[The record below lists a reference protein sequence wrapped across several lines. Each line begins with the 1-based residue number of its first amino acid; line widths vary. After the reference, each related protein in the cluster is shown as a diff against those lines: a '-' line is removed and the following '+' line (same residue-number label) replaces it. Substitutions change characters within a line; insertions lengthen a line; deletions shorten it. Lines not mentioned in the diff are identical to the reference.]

1 MTKNTMFYGLLIAGG
16 LLAYYAWKKQSAKSD
31 ATANANL
38 NSSTTGTFVDDVP
51 VRLDT
56 SSATLLEEEDTKK
69 SISQIKEPLIGT
81 KTQTALNGVRP
92 LQGFEETTYES

>member
-51 VRLDT
+51 VRLDA
-56 SSATLLEEEDTKK
+56 SSATLLEEDTKK

>member
-1 MTKNTMFYGLLIAGG
+1 MFYGLLIAGG

-38 NSSTTGTFVDDVP
+38 NSSTTGTFADDVP
-51 VRLDT
+51 VLLDA
-56 SSATLLEEEDTKK
+56 SSATLLDEEETKK

-81 KTQTALNGVRP
+81 NAQNSLNGARP
-92 LQGFEETTYES
+92 LDTYEEQIFES